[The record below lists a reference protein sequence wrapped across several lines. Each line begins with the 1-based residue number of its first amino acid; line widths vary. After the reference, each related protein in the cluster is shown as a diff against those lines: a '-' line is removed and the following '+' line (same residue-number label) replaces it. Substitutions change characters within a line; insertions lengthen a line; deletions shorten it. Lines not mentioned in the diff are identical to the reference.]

1 MKCSSDKNRI
11 AILTFHNAFN
21 CGAVLQAWALQ
32 TVLRRLGYDPE
43 FPDCTKVGHYRL
55 LKKVWYKRDMSG
67 SLWRRLR
74 QELSAAMPEIRKRFR
89 FRRFLRKNLALRT
102 MEACDIETRYQAVIV
117 GSDQVWNEDITRRED
132 GYFLTAAF
140 RRPTLRRYSYAVS
153 VGDRLPTR
161 ERLDELKVVASR
173 FENLSFR
180 EGFQLDLTDA
190 HGRPPIIDP
199 DPSLLL
205 KREDYDAVSYPASL
219 EKRPYLL
226 VYALVYVE
234 STWEAAQ
241 SLAKKM
247 GLKLVVLHMY
257 QYGRY
262 GIDGA
267 DGAVIDVSPDRF
279 LAYFRDAAAI
289 VTSTFHGTAF
299 SLVYGKP
306 FAVLPGY
313 GGKISFRIVELLRTV
328 HESERM
334 VSDPTDA
341 CRLEKI
347 LADPVRHGLVE
358 DMRRLRESSVGR
370 LRGVLGTG
378 TAA

>member
-11 AILTFHNAFN
+11 GILTFHNAFN

-55 LKKVWYKRDMSG
+55 FKKVWYKRDLSG
-67 SLWRRLR
+67 SLWRRMR
-74 QELSAAMPEIRKRFR
+74 QELSAAMPEIRKRIR

-102 MEACDIETRYQAVIV
+102 MEACDIASRYPAVIV
-117 GSDQVWNEDITRRED
+117 GSDQVWNADITRQED
-132 GYFLTAAF
+132 AYFLTMAF
-140 RRPTLRRYSYAVS
+140 TRPALRRYSYAVS
-153 VGDRLPTR
+153 FGDRFPSG
-161 ERLDELKVVASR
+161 ERMDELKAAAKR

-180 EGFQLDLTDA
+180 EEFRSELTDA
-190 HGRPPIIDP
+190 HGRPPVVDP
-199 DPSLLL
+199 DPTLLL
-205 KREDYDAVSYPASL
+205 KREDYDAVSHPASL
-219 EKRPYLL
+219 GKRPYLL
-226 VYALVYVE
+226 VYALVYVA
-234 STWEAAQ
+234 STWKAAQ

-247 GLKLVVLHMY
+247 GLKLVVVHMY

-262 GIDGA
+262 GIAGA
-267 DGAVIDVSPDRF
+267 GGAIIDVSPERF

-306 FAVLPGY
+306 FAVLPGP
-313 GGKISFRIVELLRTV
+313 GGKVALRIAELLRTL

-347 LADPVRHGLVE
+347 LAEPVRHGLVE
-358 DMRRLRESSVGR
+358 DLKLLRESAVGR